1 MSQSAAK
8 GCVDAGSDAAELDV
22 LRLRVAALERE
33 RSDLEVALET
43 AVEHGDAVEADMFE
57 LNRRLSA
64 EIAERVVAEEKL
76 NLLLAAISQQRQD
89 LEILVSTI
97 TEHSDGIDLEWLA
110 RYNQAEELSR
120 VDGLT
125 RIPNRRG
132 FDAAL
137 EREWRRC
144 ARQRRSIAVL
154 MCDVDWFKGYND
166 FYGHQAGDRCLAAV
180 ARDVESVCRRPS
192 DMPARY
198 GGEEFAVLLP
208 ETGVEGAMNV
218 AEELRAALFARNLP
232 HAASPLGRM
241 SVSIGVAGRICHP
254 NGSPWDVVTEADRR
268 LYAAKRSGRNRVIGA
283 DLHADAAL

>member
-1 MSQSAAK
+1 MDRTAAK
-8 GCVDAGSDAAELDV
+8 SCVDEGQDVSDLETLRRRVDV
-22 LRLRVAALERE
+22 LERE
-33 RSDLEVALET
+33 NNDLELALET
-43 AVEHGDAVEADMFE
+43 AVEHGDAVESDLMD
-57 LNRRLSA
+57 LNRRLETEIKDRIQA
-64 EIAERVVAEEKL
+64 ENKL
-76 NLLLAAISQQRQD
+76 NMLVAAITQQRQD
-89 LEILVSTI
+89 LEILVKTI

-132 FDAAL
+132 FDGAL

-144 ARQRRSIAVL
+144 ARQRRSVSVL

-166 FYGHQAGDRCLAAV
+166 YYGHQAGDQCLATV
-180 ARDVESVCRRPS
+180 ARDIESVCRRPS

-208 ETGVEGAMNV
+208 ETGLEGAARV
-218 AEELRAALFARNLP
+218 AEELRAALYDRGMP

-241 SVSIGVAGRICHP
+241 SISIGVASGISHP
-254 NGSPWDVVTEADRR
+254 SGSPWDLVTEADRR
-268 LYAAKRSGRNRVIGA
+268 LYAAKRLGRNRVVWADFYVNA
-283 DLHADAAL
+283 DL